1 MPKWLAELL
10 AIDMHAIIAFISTIM
25 LAYVR
30 KTIVRFANVATA
42 VYARNSSGYSLKPIS
57 HSYFNVIR

>member
-10 AIDMHAIIAFISTIM
+10 AIDMHAIIAFISTIT

-42 VYARNSSGYSLKPIS
+42 VYA
-57 HSYFNVIR
+57 